1 LKGLGIKKKIFVCYI
16 YNERYK
22 RKMPTRLT
30 TPQQKALLN
39 ALPTSR
45 KNAVKAH
52 CQSCQMRGEGFM
64 DILKSIGSV
73 LGPIA
78 KEVGPVVLK
87 EFILPFVKKKI
98 AGGGLNPAGGTL
110 KLAGQGK
117 KKKMVKG
124 SAEAKAHMARIR
136 SMRK

>member
-1 LKGLGIKKKIFVCYI
+1 
-16 YNERYK
+16 
-22 RKMPTRLT
+22 MPTRLT
-30 TPQQKALLN
+30 NPQQRALLN
-39 ALPTSR
+39 ALPAHR
-45 KNAVKAH
+45 KNAVKSH

-64 DILKSIGSV
+64 DILKSIGGV

-98 AGGGLNPAGGTL
+98 AGKGLSPAGGSL
-110 KLAGQGK
+110 RLAGQGK
-117 KKKMVKG
+117 KTKKPKMVKG

-136 SMRK
+136 AMRK